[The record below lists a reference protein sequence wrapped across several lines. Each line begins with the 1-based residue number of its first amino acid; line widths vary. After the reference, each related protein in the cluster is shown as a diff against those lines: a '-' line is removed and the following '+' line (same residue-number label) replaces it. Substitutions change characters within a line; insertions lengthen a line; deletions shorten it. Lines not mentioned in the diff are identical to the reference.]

1 MDEAGFDDE
10 KWYNPRTVD
19 PRDRFSMP
27 SQELRKEK
35 YDHLEKLKADKARA
49 KVEKEAADIER
60 KSKKIIDYNKKS
72 LRENEV
78 KFNAVER
85 KDLLSRQRLH
95 KTLKKQKSHNKMEKE
110 LDEQM
115 EIDNTIKRANQ
126 ITSAV
131 KGYESTR

>member
-1 MDEAGFDDE
+1 MDEASFDDE